1 MAGKKTT
8 TVTNVLRMNATDAK
22 KFMRLCGQPVS
33 ESDKLHY
40 MQYSVYGIDDD
51 NILTDISG
59 DFTRFALIPGYV
71 TVEQAATAYTAAD
84 ARELAL
90 LQRLIEAGIA
100 SDDELERYEAL
111 QAKASGN
118 TTKSSYWA
126 KGASGFTV
134 YETDEVGKLLTTLT
148 LS

>member
-8 TVTNVLRMNATDAK
+8 TVTNILRMNATDAK
-22 KFMRLCGQPVS
+22 KYMRMCGQPVS

-40 MQYSVYGIDDD
+40 MQYSVYGIDND
-51 NILTDISG
+51 NILTNISG
-59 DFTRFALIPGYV
+59 EFNRFALIPEYV

-90 LQRLIEAGIA
+90 LQRLIDAGIE
-100 SDDELERYEAL
+100 SYDEKARYDVLKAEANGNTT
-111 QAKASGN
+111 QATYWANSASGN
-118 TTKSSYWA
+118 S
-126 KGASGFTV
+126 V